1 MYGDVEILSL
11 TINVENVGVLN
22 LEIYQVKF

>member
-1 MYGDVEILSL
+1 MDGDVEILSL